1 MVMSSPAGRQTPCTV
16 SWVFV
21 TGECWLPPAGMLQ
34 WGNVLFCQGKRAIDK
49 AAAAGRDVAE
59 VAAEA
64 EAGFAEAEAKYRES
78 RRIKE
83 DFYDAYVS
91 LGNLEFERAKLALG
105 LAVPPPRC
113 VCNPESYLDPLGFH
127 LCTALPVPPTAV
139 PACVSQ
145 APDAALHVPRHMS
158 HGNMCCAFFPQ
169 LASQWSVSPKEV
181 GPIEHQLH
189 IAELQVRMRMAWGSV
204 EAVME
209 ST

>member
-1 MVMSSPAGRQTPCTV
+1 
-16 SWVFV
+16 
-21 TGECWLPPAGMLQ
+21 MLQ

-113 VCNPESYLDPLGFH
+113 VCNPESYLDLLGFH
-127 LCTALPVPPTAV
+127 LCTALPVLPTAV
-139 PACVSQ
+139 PDASAKPLMQLFMSQDTCLMVTCV
-145 APDAALHVPRHMS
+145 V
-158 HGNMCCAFFPQ
+158 AFFPNWPVNGQ
-169 LASQWSVSPKEV
+169 SALKK
-181 GPIEHQLH
+181 
-189 IAELQVRMRMAWGSV
+189 
-204 EAVME
+204 
-209 ST
+209 